1 MTTYLM
7 PTSFTGKGK
16 LPLEYRVVTRKRDM
30 RTSFC
35 KRNEKHIID
44 KQALNEYIRECNILV
59 KEDRVIMKDS
69 KQARIFNE
77 LVR

>member
-1 MTTYLM
+1 MTTYLI
-7 PTSFTGKGK
+7 PTVFTGK

-30 RTSFC
+30 RTNFC
-35 KRNEKHIID
+35 KCNEKHIID
-44 KQALNEYIRECNILV
+44 KDALNEYIREYNILV

-69 KQARIFNE
+69 KQASIFNV